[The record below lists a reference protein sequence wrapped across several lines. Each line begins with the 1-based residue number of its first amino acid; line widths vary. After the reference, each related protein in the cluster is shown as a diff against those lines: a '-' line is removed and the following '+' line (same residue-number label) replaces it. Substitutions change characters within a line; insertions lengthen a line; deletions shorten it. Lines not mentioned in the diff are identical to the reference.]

1 MYMLTFSSNFEGT
14 VHFPCTMFLLR
25 SVMFLMNNHI
35 VDIVFGRNAEKIQGI
50 CETKDVKVLVSKL
63 IMMKL

>member
-1 MYMLTFSSNFEGT
+1 
-14 VHFPCTMFLLR
+14 MFLLR